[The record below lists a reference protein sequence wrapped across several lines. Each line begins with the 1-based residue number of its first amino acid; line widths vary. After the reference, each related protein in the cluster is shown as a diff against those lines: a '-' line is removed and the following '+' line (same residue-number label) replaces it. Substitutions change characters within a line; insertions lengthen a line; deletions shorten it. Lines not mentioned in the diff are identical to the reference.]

1 MNSSE
6 KIFKSIKELQGKS
19 KRQGKLEKEILSF
32 LNNIIE
38 NRNLR
43 KNTKDDG
50 FLRLIEKDING
61 IYSITV
67 VAVRANYEIYMHD
80 LEPIFQLDFYYNAKD
95 EELHV
100 FCDYLGHDKYFS
112 VGNKEGLT
120 NYLSKT
126 LEKII

>member
-1 MNSSE
+1 MIIE
-6 KIFKSIKELQGKS
+6 ELQGKS
-19 KRQGKLEKEILSF
+19 GRQCKLEKEILSF
-32 LNNIIE
+32 LNNTIE

-67 VAVRANYEIYMHD
+67 VAIRTNYEIYMHG
-80 LEPIFQLDFYYNAKD
+80 LEPILQLDFYYNNAKD

-100 FCDYLGHDKYFS
+100 FCDYLGHDKSFS
-112 VGNKEGLT
+112 VENKEGLT
-120 NYLSKT
+120 NYLSNT
-126 LEKII
+126 LGEII